1 MSKKD
6 DQLPDGNPTVP
17 SLKRSHHQP
26 KMPPKLL
33 GSPKS
38 WKTFVVAL
46 LPHNGCYERHTDDHI
61 KAILS
66 DVLNHSDSTA
76 TATPRNKSIFQRL
89 NTTDVKSIQA
99 KLKED
104 EKNGL
109 ARKKQQ
115 VADALAAKAA
125 RIKLANEK
133 IVAEKKRAEAL
144 AKKSKHM
151 SRAAREKQAADSL
164 ARQQQLEASI
174 HLDEIPS
181 VESDPTGI
189 TGALANIRAPPSP
202 IKSDATKGGGGGGA
216 SIKLSRLIAV
226 PPSRENL
233 DDLRDSRVND

>member
-1 MSKKD
+1 M
-6 DQLPDGNPTVP
+6 
-17 SLKRSHHQP
+17 
-26 KMPPKLL
+26 
-33 GSPKS
+33 
-38 WKTFVVAL
+38 
-46 LPHNGCYERHTDDHI
+46 
-61 KAILS
+61 
-66 DVLNHSDSTA
+66 
-76 TATPRNKSIFQRL
+76 
-89 NTTDVKSIQA
+89 KSIQA

-216 SIKLSRLIAV
+216 SGASQSTVIPATEDEGAADVIYVLTLEDVVAQFKGAIPVTADAT
-226 PPSRENL
+226 EGKNE
-233 DDLRDSRVND
+233 